1 MIHCRL
7 SMVAKFGKFSKLP
20 FFSQLML
27 VVVCIIY
34 MLDCNLEGVLD
45 LHDVNLWHAL
55 WCKMFHVSIVFWFSF
70 ADCKN
75 VVASAI
81 CLDR

>member
-1 MIHCRL
+1 MY
-7 SMVAKFGKFSKLP
+7 
-20 FFSQLML
+20 
-27 VVVCIIY
+27 Y
-34 MLDCNLEGVLD
+34 MLDCNLEAVLD

-55 WCKMFHVSIVFWFSF
+55 WCKFHIIIVFWFSF

-81 CLDR
+81 CLDIAKETTQQLNLCHRICYIAPFKVCSLTL